1 MMLFN
6 HFALGWPEFSLLR
19 RRVLNSSSSNN
30 TDKFRALKLN
40 ESHEGRISC
49 SREVNV
55 FALWGSQVLFGCAA
69 TLKHSLSRARCSRS
83 GIKRKRWMS
92 NERQ

>member
-6 HFALGWPEFSLLR
+6 QFALGWPEFSLLR
-19 RRVLNSSSSNN
+19 RRVPNSSSNN
-30 TDKFRALKLN
+30 TDKFRTLKLN

-69 TLKHSLSRARCSRS
+69 TLKHSLSRALLP
-83 GIKRKRWMS
+83 KRDKAKEMD
-92 NERQ
+92 E